1 MSAVPR
7 VIQKG
12 HKTKG
17 AHALTILSRTAGT
30 RFEAVR
36 AAVGESR
43 VKPSFSIGSVGS
55 IT

>member
-1 MSAVPR
+1 MTGRSAAYF
-7 VIQKG
+7 KG
-12 HKTKG
+12 HNTKW
-17 AHALTILSRTAGT
+17 ARALTILSRTAGT

-43 VKPSFSIGSVGS
+43 VQPSFSIGFVGS